1 MKIFCVVQFSFS
13 WSAGCWREEQSN
25 PRGSQ
30 ALGLGAGRASVA
42 EISVTWR
49 NGGLWWHRCVPIT
62 FPSCSAYLSVCVCVS
77 VCRAGSR
84 SGSGSPSPD
93 AYSLYCYPCTWGG
106 KGTTD
111 DGCWAEDLNP
121 RNKTLT
127 DGWVSPREAEGWARA
142 RQPGG
147 SSPAQATHLQPSS
160 PGCHL
165 TFINS
170 EPNPCHDRRE
180 WKKEGKRGEG
190 S

>member
-1 MKIFCVVQFSFS
+1 MEPSLRNQTLSPPHTWISSHGPGSQIYPSPCNCIKSPPKHRGPDV
-13 WSAGCWREEQSN
+13 A
-25 PRGSQ
+25 PRGGH
-30 ALGLGAGRASVA
+30 ARDRCPGVGANVVGF
-42 EISVTWR
+42 
-49 NGGLWWHRCVPIT
+49 HRRKVGCTIE
-62 FPSCSAYLSVCVCVS
+62 
-77 VCRAGSR
+77 
-84 SGSGSPSPD
+84 SPH
-93 AYSLYCYPCTWGG
+93 YINMVIQQRYPCTWGG

-127 DGWVSPREAEGWARA
+127 DGWVSPRVAQGWAKA

-160 PGCHL
+160 PGRHL

-170 EPNPCHDRRE
+170 EPNPCHERRE
-180 WKKEGKRGEG
+180 WKKEGKREG